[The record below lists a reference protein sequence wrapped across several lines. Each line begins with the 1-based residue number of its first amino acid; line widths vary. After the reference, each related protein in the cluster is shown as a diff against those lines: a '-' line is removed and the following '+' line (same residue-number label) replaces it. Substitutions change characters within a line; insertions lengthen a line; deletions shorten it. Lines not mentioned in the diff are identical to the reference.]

1 MIENLKQQR
10 EAMIGRMQRLLE
22 TAQKHLSEATT
33 PGQKEKWQMYV
44 EAYQKTIESLEKQNV
59 VA

>member
-1 MIENLKQQR
+1 
-10 EAMIGRMQRLLE
+10 MIGRMQRLLE